1 MKEKPFIS
9 IVVYLYNRQKEISG
23 FLKSMD
29 KLFSKNFEGYEF
41 VLVNDC
47 STDKTLKIAKET
59 IKDIKCSVSI
69 INLTRKYNDEIAM
82 LAGADKSIGDY
93 IFEMDSP
100 IIDYPTKLI
109 LKTYKKAI
117 KGYDIVA
124 AVPNAPIKL
133 SQRLFYNLI
142 IKFSHLDI
150 GLTLESFR
158 IVSRRAVNS
167 ILNITE
173 KTRYRKGLH
182 SYIGFSKTKI
192 HYNKIN
198 NKSTIIDRSLSEKI
212 SLGLDIIVSF
222 TKLGLIISLFLS
234 IILFLF
240 SLGMGIYALYDYFF
254 GEDIAGTG
262 WASVIA
268 FLSIGF
274 SGIFL
279 ILGMLVNYASKILIE
294 AQNRP
299 LYNVK
304 SIETFHYQR

>member
-109 LKTYKKAI
+109 LKTYKKATE
-117 KGYDIVA
+117 GYDIVA
-124 AVPNAPIKL
+124 AVPNTSIKL

-158 IVSRRAVNS
+158 IV
-167 ILNITE
+167 
-173 KTRYRKGLH
+173 
-182 SYIGFSKTKI
+182 
-192 HYNKIN
+192 
-198 NKSTIIDRSLSEKI
+198 
-212 SLGLDIIVSF
+212 
-222 TKLGLIISLFLS
+222 
-234 IILFLF
+234 
-240 SLGMGIYALYDYFF
+240 
-254 GEDIAGTG
+254 
-262 WASVIA
+262 
-268 FLSIGF
+268 
-274 SGIFL
+274 
-279 ILGMLVNYASKILIE
+279 
-294 AQNRP
+294 
-299 LYNVK
+299 
-304 SIETFHYQR
+304 